1 MLDLHKDDIFT
12 SVSRYNLIRD
22 GRMIYI
28 DVHQAIQGTLAA
40 KFMAVP
46 NLVNIIAKPEHQG
59 TGENEQDAVKDCIKK
74 IKNMKVEDIFPSAGI

>member
-1 MLDLHKDDIFT
+1 MLELHEDDIFT

-28 DVHQAIQGTLAA
+28 DVHQAIQGNLAA
-40 KFMAVP
+40 KFVAVP

-59 TGENEQDAVKDCIKK
+59 TGENEQEAVKECIKRIKEMK
-74 IKNMKVEDIFPSAGI
+74 IEEIFPSAGI